1 MAEIVYFW
9 ETLEQNPQDL
19 ETQWIKK
26 AKWGGDKDDF
36 SLLVTCTASSQRWE
50 NAADECTCPLRAA
63 CCSLEVGLMAT
74 IDSIKENPPYKPALR
89 GWSFPRGFM
98 CVWGGAGLGRWKVVT
113 SKRVHYTR
121 WVSSHKYL
129 LQVSL
134 LCSLPCPS
142 SWVSSSLSFLFPPFH
157 KTASLHPYS
166 PLSDAQKCTSPQAL
180 LPHRFILS
188 AVSVILRW
196 LHSCSANKILKL
208 KDPSPL

>member
-1 MAEIVYFW
+1 M
-9 ETLEQNPQDL
+9 
-19 ETQWIKK
+19 
-26 AKWGGDKDDF
+26 DKESKMRWRQRWLQPF
-36 SLLVTCTASSQRWE
+36 SYLYGFLTEVGKRSRWMYLSSQGSLLLSGSRTDGYYWFHQRKSTLQASIERLVFS
-50 NAADECTCPLRAA
+50 T
-63 CCSLEVGLMAT
+63 
-74 IDSIKENPPYKPALR
+74 
-89 GWSFPRGFM
+89 GFYV